1 MNTTYITKDTTYIA
15 EVDGPYANEL
25 HDLVTTAGA
34 DEKRAWFALGLAQ
47 SEVESLAL
55 PNKAAVYIMNSYI
68 GSTNIRNYNHLV
80 DLLNLGGFLD
90 AKDVTFLKS
99 DFILVDDVL
108 CTCDACDA
116 R

>member
-1 MNTTYITKDTTYIA
+1 MNTITTYIA
-15 EVDGPYANEL
+15 EVDGQFANEL

-47 SEVESLAL
+47 NQIDDSLQL
-55 PNKAAVYIMNSYI
+55 PNEAAVYIMNSYV
-68 GSTNIRNYNHLV
+68 GSTNIRNYDHLV
-80 DLLNLGGFLD
+80 YLLNLGGFLSND
-90 AKDVTFLKS
+90 DVTFLKS
-99 DFILVDDVL
+99 DFVLVDEVL